1 MVFFPNCLSCHFP
14 TTHAQT
20 AGAHTKRGARQ
31 GPKAVRGASP
41 TGGATAPWDS
51 AMPARPAQL
60 TGRPRPEGARK
71 QHCGGC
77 GAAPRRGA
85 PPEDPAPTSAA
96 ARGSAWGSGPARPR
110 RSSRPGLRA
119 AAGSAAE
126 LAPPRTAVAAEMA
139 SHSATGVARQPGARA
154 RLQQLTRSSFIY
166 LFTSVLREHAEGT
179 AHLY

>member
-1 MVFFPNCLSCHFP
+1 MVFFSNCLSCHFP

-41 TGGATAPWDS
+41 TGGATAPRDS

-110 RSSRPGLRA
+110 RAWRSS
-119 AAGSAAE
+119 
-126 LAPPRTAVAAEMA
+126 T
-139 SHSATGVARQPGARA
+139 TWCCWGVPRQPAARA
-154 RLQQLTRSSFIY
+154 GLQQLTRSSFIY